1 MPHAPT
7 GRPRVLSVTTDLEL
21 SGAKRVLVDGAV
33 GLDRTRFEPHVLLLS
48 PTAPED
54 PLRREL
60 DEAGVPVHHVRVRS
74 RLHWRGLRELR
85 AWFHREGVPDVLHTH
100 SQRSAGALLLT
111 VARLPREERPR
122 CVVHF
127 HGTVSP
133 RALRLKHRI
142 LDRWL
147 RRYIDLVLTPT
158 VDAALVA
165 GHAHGFRGLPTRVIP
180 NGIPVDRLARP
191 LRTVAGTRKAWGVPP
206 DAAVVLLL
214 GRWDETKGQDVLL
227 DAIPEVLAHPEDV
240 RFVFVAPESSGRY
253 RRQLERLV
261 ERTALRRCVHLM
273 GRDVDP
279 ASSYAAADVVVVPS
293 RKESFGLVALESMAA
308 GCRLVASR
316 LPALVEVCGDDA
328 GAVWVRPGD
337 AHDLARGLRLALSE
351 TAEERHARCVLHRRH
366 AARFDVRRYIG
377 HLESAYADVLGR
389 PDLLPPAGRSVGS
402 VDLVWSARGAEARP
416 CGPLRGTR
424 PATAPRTTA

>member
-21 SGAKRVLVDGAV
+21 TGAKRVLVDGAV
-33 GLDRTRFEPHVLLLS
+33 GVDRTRFDPHVLLLS
-48 PTAPED
+48 PTAADD

-74 RLHWRGLRELR
+74 RLDWGGLRALR
-85 AWFHREGVPDVLHTH
+85 AWFDREGRPDVVHTH
-100 SQRSAGALLLT
+100 SARSAGALLLAA
-111 VARLPREERPR
+111 ARLPREERPR

-133 RALRLKHRI
+133 RALRLKHRL
-142 LDRWL
+142 LDRYL
-147 RRYIDLVLTPT
+147 KRYIDLVLTPT

-165 GHAHGFRGLPTRVIP
+165 GRAHGFRGLPTRVIP
-180 NGIPVDRLARP
+180 NGIPVDRLRRP
-191 LRTVAGTRKAWGVPP
+191 LRAVAGTRKTWGVPP
-206 DAAVVLLL
+206 DAVVVLLL

-227 DAIPEVLAHPEDV
+227 DAVPEVLSHPEDV
-240 RFVFVAPESSGRY
+240 RFVLVAPESSGGY
-253 RRQLERLV
+253 RRRLERLV
-261 ERTALRRCVHLM
+261 ARTALRRCVHVM

-293 RKESFGLVALESMAA
+293 RKEAFGLVALESMAA

-316 LPALVEVCGDDA
+316 LSALVEVCGDDA
-328 GAVWVRPGD
+328 GTIWVRPGD
-337 AHDLARGLRLALSE
+337 PHDLARGLLLALSE
-351 TAEERHARCVLHRRH
+351 TGEERRARCELHRRH
-366 AARFDVRRYIG
+366 AARYDVRRYLG

-389 PDLLPPAGRSVGS
+389 PDLLPLAGRPEGS
-402 VDLVWSARGAEARP
+402 MDLSWSARGAQARP
-416 CGPLRGTR
+416 SGPLQGRAHARTVRG
-424 PATAPRTTA
+424 AP